1 MWGFIRKQKYSKE
14 NSQGSN
20 RERRKMRQ
28 KSTPV
33 KRAGQSI
40 VAANKRKKET
50 REDTPYQP
58 PKKLSRLN
66 REALGDEL
74 EEITE
79 EFYEEE
85 EAQKQDEGLPT
96 SIEEEEFWESDK
108 HTKAQ
113 WAAEARR
120 YKIPICTKSLRLA
133 CPAKECIEK
142 GNEMIP
148 AYISCKSRQGGNYI
162 AMMFTCNYCSAFAP
176 TKEDAQKCNVFAGHI
191 VSKFAQNYLRRARD
205 CGIDDI
211 STIPLPDG
219 SPVETNNQT
228 DNILNKASD
237 RLPNIQDTIKSMSQK
252 IDEVYSIIIERKGM
266 MCGTCKDQ
274 TFEEVQRKGI
284 LKKLADEIRKEA
296 SEMTCGP
303 CRDQTFEKVELSEE
317 LLEEQPATQV
327 DDVDD

>member
-1 MWGFIRKQKYSKE
+1 MRSLTWGFIRKQKYSKE

-20 RERRKMRQ
+20 RERQKMRQ
-28 KSTPV
+28 KSTPL
-33 KRAGQSI
+33 KRAGQTI

-58 PKKLSRLN
+58 PKRLSRIN

-79 EFYEEE
+79 EFYEES
-85 EAQKQDEGLPT
+85 QKPDDDDQSTAE
-96 SIEEEEFWESDK
+96 SIEEEEFWENDK
-108 HTKAQ
+108 QTRTQ

-120 YKIPICTKSLRLA
+120 YKVPICTKPLRLA

-176 TKEDAQKCNVFAGHI
+176 TKEDAQKCNIFAGHI

-205 CGIDDI
+205 CGVDDI
-211 STIPLPDG
+211 SAIPLPDG
-219 SPVETNNQT
+219 SPVVVVENNNT
-228 DNILNKASD
+228 DNLLNKASD
-237 RLPNIQDTIKSMSQK
+237 KLPNNIQDIVKSMSEK
-252 IDEVYSIIIERKGM
+252 IDEVYSIIVEEYKKRNPKPESEE
-266 MCGTCKDQ
+266 KD
-274 TFEEVQRKGI
+274 
-284 LKKLADEIRKEA
+284 
-296 SEMTCGP
+296 
-303 CRDQTFEKVELSEE
+303 FEKVELSEE
-317 LLEEQPATQV
+317 EEEEKEEEEDPATQP
-327 DDVDD
+327 DD